1 MKQISYLEDIVEETH
16 GKLNQK
22 TYSKEL
28 IKDLMETYFD
38 YIVEESKTGDCHS
51 FEIPYLGTLYR
62 SAPLLRNS
70 KYKYN
75 KKSQERKEIESTLEE
90 LKYFTQE
97 INKNSPHKRL
107 PISFSYY
114 SILKKDWEIAPP
126 YTLDK
131 QSLEILSVTEAIQNK
146 ANKPI
151 NEK

>member
-1 MKQISYLEDIVEETH
+1 MLHQS
-16 GKLNQK
+16 
-22 TYSKEL
+22 TYSKEM

-38 YIVEESKTGDCHS
+38 YIIEESKSDDCHS

-62 SAPLLRNS
+62 SSPLLRNS
-70 KYKYN
+70 KYNY
-75 KKSQERKEIESTLEE
+75 KKNSQERKKIEETLKE

-114 SILKKDWEIAPP
+114 NILKKEWDIAPP
-126 YTLDK
+126 YTLDR

-146 ANKPI
+146 ANKP